1 MWQELADVL
10 EATVWERVRA
20 TAGRRAW
27 KVVAEEM
34 VSTLETSWPSA
45 LCSVEQAAAIGFK
58 LEASALAERFRTLAK
73 KAGNMERIR
82 AKACRIIA
90 KSGQIAAP
98 PPEMTLWQFFKPTE
112 NVLVNKGGLA
122 AKERSL
128 AQHRQAA
135 QAQKNA
141 AKMHAK
147 KKSDPTSAVSSSPLP
162 PPTPSPAAETAEAA
176 TPGTETLAGLLQAG
190 SERVQL
196 PGLRRG
202 SAAGLTDGRGRGG
215 AVQRALKVAVRDLVV
230 EDHVPIRDVPKVL
243 CDAQV
248 ALTQQLPQER
258 ELITHSHI
266 SDWISEL
273 GAEDMLDELARFWAV
288 RREFGPLVVLH
299 VAHDGSRRTDRKLGR
314 HGELMQFLCSYYNPR
329 IDRAVEFLLS
339 FRFTVG
345 GSAAH
350 TARALAVCL
359 ADAGVYRIAASLDP
373 RTAFRVSVLQKGVL
387 FDLGTDNTGSA
398 INVSSELQ
406 VLTGEP
412 CGNWPCPTHIN
423 ALDGK
428 TPIQELTG
436 DAGTDYDSWNAL
448 NIASKWWYVC
458 DKHMEIIQHWWPKL
472 KCSGGVGAAI
482 VKSRP
487 LMGKWESMGAANS
500 IVFTAAAGIRAFV
513 VGMEYYSTGIPGLGS
528 FKQDCKSLAQWM
540 HDPELWF
547 HFLVCHDWFTRTID
561 PIFTR
566 LRSRCS
572 WIHPESG
579 PHLGRQV
586 VPRLAL
592 NAICR
597 AYDLPDSTSSDAV
610 IDAKAMQY
618 IPNAHAHAYEHKD
631 DHLRAAGSWCRF
643 QIPSQDRLA
652 YLRAWATKFTPK
664 LRQNAD
670 KHWRPFLQRWKVA
683 GLATDP
689 ELGVFVARHLLK
701 LATGDARLGG
711 EPDALPS
718 TLLGPNLDLHVAE
731 INRLMAAD
739 GGQIAAALA
748 KDGLFD
754 TPAKRADWVS
764 LCAQPPARGDIDWTR
779 KTLPELAPWF

>member
-1 MWQELADVL
+1 MP
-10 EATVWERVRA
+10 
-20 TAGRRAW
+20 RRNR
-27 KVVAEEM
+27 
-34 VSTLETSWPSA
+34 TPHR
-45 LCSVEQAAAIGFK
+45 
-58 LEASALAERFRTLAK
+58 RFRPRL
-73 KAGNMERIR
+73 
-82 AKACRIIA
+82 CR
-90 KSGQIAAP
+90 
-98 PPEMTLWQFFKPTE
+98 
-112 NVLVNKGGLA
+112 
-122 AKERSL
+122 
-128 AQHRQAA
+128 
-135 QAQKNA
+135 
-141 AKMHAK
+141 
-147 KKSDPTSAVSSSPLP
+147 
-162 PPTPSPAAETAEAA
+162 PTPSPAAETAEAA